1 MRLDSAIAARLAE
14 PAVAKGAIAVAT
26 VLLVPGDE
34 AAIEKVRALED
45 QFAGEVGAS
54 AWNGI
59 AAVRLCATDG
69 AALRHDLLHVMTAL
83 RGSLPRIWTN

>member
-1 MRLDSAIAARLAE
+1 
-14 PAVAKGAIAVAT
+14 
-26 VLLVPGDE
+26 
-34 AAIEKVRALED
+34 VRALED

-54 AWNGI
+54 GWNGI